1 MLREFHHQVRGR
13 GHLLDAT
20 PVQDRV
26 MHVARDGV
34 QVMCLA
40 DGAGSA
46 SRSDIGAQAVVS
58 EGCRLMVERF
68 NGLVGTQDAAG
79 VKIEIVG
86 RLRDRIRQTAELH
99 GCDPADL
106 ASTFLCVAVSGDRFL
121 GAHVGDGVIGYLKD
135 GELKVASAP
144 DNDEFANQTTF
155 ITSSGA
161 VGSMRLFR
169 GSMSGIDGFVLMSDG
184 TAESV
189 YDRRTGRLASAAK
202 KVIEAVGRAPSRQRK
217 NSQHR
222 KQLKRLME
230 VTIRQA
236 TKDDCSIGVLA
247 RKDTN

>member
-1 MLREFHHQVRGR
+1 M
-13 GHLLDAT
+13 D
-20 PVQDRV
+20 
-26 MHVARDGV
+26 
-34 QVMCLA
+34 
-40 DGAGSA
+40 
-46 SRSDIGAQAVVS
+46 
-58 EGCRLMVERF
+58 
-68 NGLVGTQDAAG
+68 
-79 VKIEIVG
+79 
-86 RLRDRIRQTAELH
+86 

-189 YDRRTGRLASAAK
+189 YDRRTGHLASAAK
-202 KVIEAVGRAPSRQRK
+202 KAIEAVGRAPSRQRK

-230 VTIRQA
+230 VTIRHA